1 MNVVLD
7 TNVLVSAGL
16 TPHGKSAQVFNAV
29 IDSGKTHLFYSF
41 EMFAEYEEVLSR
53 PKLKLSNT
61 VQQFYLNA
69 VKAFGKLI
77 IPCVSTVSMPDEGD
91 RIFYDTAKETGAI
104 LVTGNVKDYPD
115 EDFIITP
122 AQFLEFFEKFLNS

>member
-16 TPHGKSAQVFNAV
+16 TPHGKSAQVFSAV
-29 IDSGKTHLFYSF
+29 IESDKMQLFYSL
-41 EMFAEYEEVLSR
+41 EIFAEYAEVLSR
-53 PKLKLSNT
+53 PKLKLSKT

-69 VKAFGKLI
+69 IKAFGKLI
-77 IPCVSTVSMPDEGD
+77 TPPVSTVSMPDESD
-91 RIFYDTAKETGAI
+91 RIFYDTAKESGAI
-104 LVTGNVKDYPD
+104 LITGNIKDYPD

-122 AQFLEFFEKFLNS
+122 AQFLSR